1 MKVSA
6 LIITYNQEKSLATA
20 VESALMQ
27 TADFDFEVIVAEDHS
42 TDGTPD
48 VTQELERR
56 HPDKVRA
63 ICRD

>member
-27 TADFDFEVIVAEDHS
+27 TADFDFEVVVAEDHS
-42 TDGTPD
+42 TDGTRA
-48 VTQELERR
+48 RR
-56 HPDKVRA
+56 ARTRA
-63 ICRD
+63 AASRKSSRDLPR